1 METLKRPYEFLIR
14 WKDGAISG
22 AHVGY
27 EVTATEDGNVLS
39 TTPLPV
45 VPVDVGTGQ
54 GFPLAE
60 ILGQVQIDA
69 LKDRES
75 ALAAK
80 AAAESEK
87 SKSDKDKDE
96 AIAALDSATS
106 RIAEKDAL
114 IKSLQDKVFEL
125 EKAIG

>member
-27 EVTATEDGNVLS
+27 EVTVTEDGNVLS

-54 GFPLAE
+54 GFPLAD
-60 ILGQVQIDA
+60 ILCQVQIDA

-75 ALAAK
+75 AINTANLAGVDKKIAEDLLIVAK
-80 AAAESEK
+80 EQ
-87 SKSDKDKDE
+87 
-96 AIAALDSATS
+96 
-106 RIAEKDAL
+106 IAEKNAL
-114 IKSLQDKVFEL
+114 IKSLQDKVADL
-125 EKAIG
+125 EKANGTAKAAT